1 MLCTRFYS
9 LDVCAKFLTRS
20 YLARSGF
27 GTNISWIKS
36 RTPHFLWRKLYLL
49 HTTREFYS
57 IKLICRNLYALFSHV
72 KKAYTANQN
81 GVQLFHVWKYN
92 QSTVEFTHSD
102 QSGVSIKL
110 ASFFWRL
117 ARIFLARRDKWR
129 KVSFGLLSLISLFRI
144 LLTTNK
150 LKMPQAKQIFN
161 ILEGDERNWSHLA
174 CRVGWKYCQISH
186 SSQQLNR
193 TQTVSKQWTFM

>member
-1 MLCTRFYS
+1 MLCTVFIHS
-9 LDVCAKFLTRS
+9 SFCIIKLTRS
-20 YLARSGF
+20 LRSLVRF
-27 GTNISWIKS
+27 MILHDSWIKTVRAHS
-36 RTPHFLWRKLYLL
+36 PWSILYLL
-49 HTTREFYS
+49 HITREFYS

-174 CRVGWKYCQISH
+174 CRVGWKYWQISH
-186 SSQQLNR
+186 SSQQFIGR
-193 TQTVSKQWTFM
+193 RQWVNNEHS